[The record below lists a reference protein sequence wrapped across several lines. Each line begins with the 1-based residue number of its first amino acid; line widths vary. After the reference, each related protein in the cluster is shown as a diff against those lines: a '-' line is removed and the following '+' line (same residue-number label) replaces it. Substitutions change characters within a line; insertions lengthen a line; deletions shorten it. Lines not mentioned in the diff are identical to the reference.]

1 LTPPFAFLCRLRFSG
16 FTAKLALAMRFTL
29 RTFYALLSLALF
41 AVPLSAQ
48 EKVAE
53 GEYALAP
60 ARVVT
65 SQRHW
70 VLLAVPSGGYLL
82 RSEIKD
88 PKAGI
93 RVLQL
98 EELNG
103 DLVPSSIGYEL
114 YLKDQAEPTVI
125 VNCAFSNNSILC
137 DGKSVKGTAARSK
150 PYPYKGPVLFS
161 VRDLS
166 RFDFAW
172 LICGALNM
180 AHLDGGKIALRTVD
194 LTGGA
199 ALELTDDIN
208 IAALKAVTTP
218 NQKFTAI
225 RPEGYTE
232 WEFNSEDGDEETLSF
247 VGTEDVKIGTTTMAA
262 RHYSVASGSANM
274 NLWLAPPG
282 ILVKMTFGEK
292 GEYVLT
298 HYRQYRKLIP
308 QIEVET
314 PDHK

>member
-16 FTAKLALAMRFTL
+16 FTAKLALAMKFAS
-29 RTFYALLSLALF
+29 RTFYALLSLALV
-41 AVPLSAQ
+41 AVSLSAQ

-53 GEYALAP
+53 GEYTLSP

-70 VLLAVPSGGYLL
+70 VLLALPSGGYLL
-82 RSEIKD
+82 RSEIQD

-103 DLVPSSIGYEL
+103 DFVPGSIGYEL
-114 YLKDQAEPTVI
+114 YLKDQTEPTVI
-125 VNCAFSNNSILC
+125 VNCAFSHNSILC
-137 DGKSVKGTAARSK
+137 DGKSEKGPAERSK
-150 PYPYKGPVLFS
+150 PYTYKGPVLFS

-172 LICGALNM
+172 LMCGALNM
-180 AHLDGGKIALRTVD
+180 AHLDSGKIPLRTVH

-208 IAALKAVTTP
+208 IAALKAAMTP
-218 NQKFTAI
+218 SQEFTAI
-225 RPEGYTE
+225 RPESYTK
-232 WEFNSEDGDEETLSF
+232 WEFISEDGDEQTLSF
-247 VGTEDVKIGTTTMAA
+247 VGTESVKLGETAITA
-262 RHYSVASGSANM
+262 RHYSIATGGANM
-274 NLWLAPPG
+274 SLWLAGPG
-282 ILVKMTFGEK
+282 LLVKVTFGENA
-292 GEYVLT
+292 EYVLT
-298 HYRQYRKLIP
+298 HYRQYRQLIP
-308 QIEVET
+308 QIGVENT
-314 PDHK
+314 DHK

>member
-16 FTAKLALAMRFTL
+16 FTAKLALAMKFAL
-29 RTFYALLSLALF
+29 RTFYALLSLAFF
-41 AVPLSAQ
+41 AVPLTAQ

-53 GEYALAP
+53 GEYTLSP
-60 ARVVT
+60 ARVVAP
-65 SQRHW
+65 QRHW
-70 VLLAVPSGGYLL
+70 VLLSLPSGGYLL
-82 RSEIKD
+82 RSEIQD

-103 DLVPSSIGYEL
+103 DFVPSSIGYEL
-114 YLKDQAEPTVI
+114 YLKDQTEPTVI
-125 VNCAFSNNSILC
+125 VNCTFSHNSILC
-137 DGKSVKGTAARSK
+137 DGKSEKGTAERSK

-172 LICGALNM
+172 LMCGAVNM
-180 AHLDGGKIALRTVD
+180 AHLDSGKIPLRTVH

-232 WEFNSEDGDEETLSF
+232 WEFVSADGDEDTLSF
-247 VGTEDVKIGTTTMAA
+247 VGTEDVKLGATTITA
-262 RHYSVASGSANM
+262 RHYSIALGRANM

-282 ILVKMTFGEK
+282 LVVKITFGENA
-292 GEYVLT
+292 EYVLT

-308 QIEVET
+308 QIEVES

>member
-1 LTPPFAFLCRLRFSG
+1 MKFA
-16 FTAKLALAMRFTL
+16 T
-29 RTFYALLSLALF
+29 RTFYGLLSLALF

-53 GEYALAP
+53 GEYTLSP
-60 ARVVT
+60 ASVVT

-70 VLLAVPSGGYLL
+70 VLLALPSGGYLL
-82 RSEIKD
+82 RSEIED

-103 DLVPSSIGYEL
+103 DFVPGSIGYEL
-114 YLKDQAEPTVI
+114 YLKNQTEPTVI
-125 VNCAFSNNSILC
+125 VNCAFSHNAILC
-137 DGKSVKGTAARSK
+137 DGKSEKGTAERSK
-150 PYPYKGPVLFS
+150 PYPYKGPVLLA
-161 VRDLS
+161 VQDLS

-172 LICGALNM
+172 LMCGALNM
-180 AHLDGGKIALRTVD
+180 AHLDSGKIALRTVQ

-208 IAALKAVTTP
+208 IAALKAVMTP

-225 RPEGYTE
+225 RPKGYTE
-232 WEFNSEDGDEETLSF
+232 WEFISEDGDEETLSF
-247 VGTEDVKIGTTTMAA
+247 VGTEDVKLGATTIAA
-262 RHYSVASGSANM
+262 RHYSVATGSANM

-282 ILVKMTFGEK
+282 LLVKMTFGEN
-292 GEYVLT
+292 GENAENVLT

-308 QIEVET
+308 QIGVET
-314 PDHK
+314 AEKKSDKTR

>member
-1 LTPPFAFLCRLRFSG
+1 MKFSLRAFF
-16 FTAKLALAMRFTL
+16 
-29 RTFYALLSLALF
+29 ALLSLALF

-53 GEYALAP
+53 GEYTLSP
-60 ARVVT
+60 ARVAT

-70 VLLAVPSGGYLL
+70 VLLALPSGGYLL
-82 RSEIKD
+82 RSEIQD

-98 EELNG
+98 EELSG
-103 DLVPSSIGYEL
+103 DFVPASIGYEL
-114 YLKDQAEPTVI
+114 YLKDQTEPTVI
-125 VNCAFSNNSILC
+125 VNCAFSHNSIFC
-137 DGKSVKGTAARSK
+137 GGKSEKGIAERSK
-150 PYPYKGPVLFS
+150 PYPYKGPVLLS

-166 RFDFAW
+166 RFDFSW
-172 LICGALNM
+172 LMCGALNM
-180 AHLDGGKIALRTVD
+180 AHLDSGTIPLRTVY

-208 IAALKAVTTP
+208 IAALKAVATP

-232 WEFNSEDGDEETLSF
+232 WEFISEDGEEDGEEETVSF
-247 VGTEDVKIGTTTMAA
+247 VGTEDVKLGAIAIAA
-262 RHYSVASGSANM
+262 RHYSVAAGGANM
-274 NLWLAPPG
+274 NFWLAPPG
-282 ILVKMTFGEK
+282 LLVKAAFGEN

>member
-1 LTPPFAFLCRLRFSG
+1 MKFA
-16 FTAKLALAMRFTL
+16 L

-53 GEYALAP
+53 GEYTLSP
-60 ARVVT
+60 ANVVT

-70 VLLAVPSGGYLL
+70 VLLALPSEGYLP
-82 RSEIKD
+82 RSEIQD

-103 DLVPSSIGYEL
+103 DFVPGSIGYEL
-114 YLKDQAEPTVI
+114 YLKDQTEPTVI
-125 VNCAFSNNSILC
+125 VNCAFSHHSILC
-137 DGKSVKGTAARSK
+137 DGKSEKGTAERSK

-172 LICGALNM
+172 LMCGALNM
-180 AHLDGGKIALRTVD
+180 AHLDSGKIPLRTVQ

-208 IAALKAVTTP
+208 IAALKAVMTP

-232 WEFNSEDGDEETLSF
+232 WEFTSEDGDEETLSF
-247 VGTEDVKIGTTTMAA
+247 VGTEDVKLGATTIAA
-262 RHYSVASGSANM
+262 RHYSVATGGANM

-282 ILVKMTFGEK
+282 LLVKMTFGENA
-292 GEYVLT
+292 EFVLT

-308 QIEVET
+308 QIEVES

>member
-1 LTPPFAFLCRLRFSG
+1 MKFS
-16 FTAKLALAMRFTL
+16 L

-53 GEYALAP
+53 GEYTLSP
-60 ARVVT
+60 ARVAT

-70 VLLAVPSGGYLL
+70 VLLALPSGGYLL
-82 RSEIKD
+82 RSEIQD
-88 PKAGI
+88 RKAGI

-98 EELNG
+98 EKLNG
-103 DLVPSSIGYEL
+103 DFVPGSIGYEL
-114 YLKDQAEPTVI
+114 YLKDQTEPTVI
-125 VNCAFSNNSILC
+125 VNCAFSHNSILC
-137 DGKSVKGTAARSK
+137 DGKSEKGTAERSK
-150 PYPYKGPVLFS
+150 PYPYKGPVLLS

-166 RFDFAW
+166 RFDFNW
-172 LICGALNM
+172 LMCGALNM
-180 AHLDGGKIALRTVD
+180 ARLDSGKIPLRTVQ

-208 IAALKAVTTP
+208 IAALKAVATP

-232 WEFNSEDGDEETLSF
+232 WEFISEDGDEETLSF
-247 VGTEDVKIGTTTMAA
+247 VGTEDVKLGATAIAA
-262 RHYSVASGSANM
+262 RHYSVATGDANM

-282 ILVKMTFGEK
+282 LLVKMTFGEND
-292 GEYVLT
+292 EYVLS

>member
-1 LTPPFAFLCRLRFSG
+1 LLFAG
-16 FTAKLALAMRFTL
+16 FTAKLALAMKFAL
-29 RTFYALLSLALF
+29 RTFYALLSLALC

-53 GEYALAP
+53 GEYTLSP
-60 ARVVT
+60 AHVVT
-65 SQRHW
+65 AQRHW
-70 VLLAVPSGGYLL
+70 VLLARPSGGYVL
-82 RSEIKD
+82 RSEIQD

-103 DLVPSSIGYEL
+103 DLVPGSIGYEL
-114 YLKDQAEPTVI
+114 YLKDQTEPTVI
-125 VNCAFSNNSILC
+125 VNCAFSRNSILC
-137 DGKSVKGTAARSK
+137 GGKSEKGTAERSK

-172 LICGALNM
+172 LMCGALNM
-180 AHLDGGKIALRTVD
+180 AHLDRGEIPLRTVH

-208 IAALKAVTTP
+208 IAALSAVTTP

-232 WEFNSEDGDEETLSF
+232 WEFISEDDDEETLSF
-247 VGTEDVKIGTTTMAA
+247 VGTEDVKLGATTIAV
-262 RHYSVASGSANM
+262 RHYSVATANM

-282 ILVKMTFGEK
+282 LLVKMSFGENA
-292 GEYVLT
+292 EYVLT

-314 PDHK
+314 PDHN

>member
-1 LTPPFAFLCRLRFSG
+1 MKFA
-16 FTAKLALAMRFTL
+16 L

-53 GEYALAP
+53 GEYTLSP
-60 ARVVT
+60 AHTVT
-65 SQRHW
+65 AQRHW
-70 VLLAVPSGGYLL
+70 VLLALPSGRYLL
-82 RSEIKD
+82 RSEIQD
-88 PKAGI
+88 LKAGI

-103 DLVPSSIGYEL
+103 DFVPSSIGYEL

-125 VNCAFSNNSILC
+125 VNCAFSHNSILC
-137 DGKSVKGTAARSK
+137 DGKSDKGTAERSK

-161 VRDLS
+161 VLDLL

-172 LICGALNM
+172 LMCGALNM
-180 AHLDGGKIALRTVD
+180 AHLDSGKIPLRTVH

-208 IAALKAVTTP
+208 IAALKAVMTP
-218 NQKFTAI
+218 NQEFTAI

-232 WEFNSEDGDEETLSF
+232 WEFISEDVDEETLSF
-247 VGTEDVKIGTTTMAA
+247 VGTENVKLGATTIAA
-262 RHYSVASGSANM
+262 RHYSVPAGRASI

-282 ILVKMTFGEK
+282 LLVKMTFGEN
-292 GEYVLT
+292 GENAEYVLT

-308 QIEVET
+308 QIEVEA